1 MTKQLN
7 RLSTL
12 AGILPEY
19 VDNWN
24 DTHRASEATQRDLL
38 AAMGIDTSTPEAID
52 AAINEFELK
61 PWHQPLAPVSV
72 TRQPDPVRIHLRLPE
87 QDGEKNIRWRI
98 AYEHGGS
105 EEGLLRPSNQPPVE
119 KRDID
124 GVMHAAWTW
133 EMPIVP
139 ETGYHWLEL
148 FIDDFLLASQT
159 VIIAPQ
165 TCYQP
170 ASVSNGGRV
179 WGPAIQL
186 YAVRSERNWGIGDFT
201 DLRLLVEQWG
211 HQGADI
217 IGLNPLHALFP
228 HNPEHASPYSPS
240 SRLFLNILYIDPE
253 NVEDFHECET
263 VRAHVRTPEFQM
275 RLEELRNTDMVD
287 YTGVAAAKIPVLE
300 MLYRHFRERHLEHG
314 SDRANAFYAFRDQVG
329 KNLYLYALFSALQEH
344 FHKSDPSIWGW
355 PVWPEAFHRHDS
367 NEVRQFESAHQE
379 RIDFHIYLQWQ
390 ACQQLGA
397 TGKRSY
403 ELGLGVGLY
412 LDLAV
417 SIDGGGSE
425 AWSNHELYANGAG
438 VGAPPERNN
447 QLGQDWGLLP
457 YVPERLRSMAYAPFI
472 DTLRHNMCYAGAL
485 RLDHVMG
492 LMRQYWV
499 PSGKP
504 ATEGAYVLYPLDDL
518 LGILALESQRNQ
530 CMIIGEDLGTVPD
543 EVRAALAPMG
553 TLSYRLLFEEKDAN
567 GDFIDPENYPVQA
580 LAAVTTHDWPTLAG
594 YWDGRDIV
602 RRTELN
608 LFSSEESRRAQ
619 IVNRASERAVLLL
632 ALEQADL
639 LPEGVTSS
647 PSSLPTVTP
656 EFIQAVHVYLARSPS
671 MVLMV
676 QLEDMLGVLDQIN
689 IPSTTTEN
697 PNWRRK
703 LPLNVKTTMSDRR
716 ILELATALRQERP
729 RTRTTPTRKRRLRI
743 PQSTYRIQ
751 LNSSF
756 GFRQAAELVPYL
768 AQLGISHVYCSPY
781 LKARPGSTHGYDIV
795 DHQALNPEIGS
806 DEDFDAFVSALKT
819 HNMGQILDVVPNHM
833 GVMGADNQWWLDVLE
848 NGPASVYAPY
858 FDIDWHPLKDE
869 LAGKVLLPILGTSYG
884 EILEN
889 AELKLNFDQETGS
902 FSVWY
907 YQHRLPVSPCQY
919 PRLLR
924 HRIAILETQ
933 ASANKQSFTEISS
946 LITAFENLPPR
957 TVSAP
962 DKILERNR
970 DRELLKRRLA
980 MLAQESETVR
990 EMIAETLAD
999 YNGQHNPQTAATLMH
1014 ELLEAQA
1021 WRIANWRVASDE
1033 INYRRF
1039 FDINDLAALRIED
1052 SNVFRATHQLVLE
1065 LLSEG
1070 KIDGLRIDHPDGLY
1084 DPLQYF
1090 QRIQEHAAMRF
1101 IPSEG
1106 NKAVYIVVEK
1116 ILAAHENLREDW
1128 PVHGTTGYDFC
1139 NLVNGLFV
1147 VPEAMPTLERTWRA
1161 FSEGRPDFEEMVYE
1175 GKQQMMKQAMSSEL
1189 NVLAGQLSR
1198 ISEMLPHTRD
1208 YTTNNLRNALA
1219 ELIAML
1225 PVYRTYVREGHTD
1238 ELDRRYVEWAVGRAK
1253 KHSQVMDLSIYDFI
1267 AAILLLDA
1275 ATWKDEAYAE
1285 AITAFAMK
1293 FQQVSSPVMAKG
1305 CEDTAFYRHHGLVS
1319 LNEVGG
1325 EPNRFGTS
1333 IRAFHAENERRLAK
1347 WPHAM
1352 LNTSTH
1358 DNKRSEDVRC
1368 RINVLTE
1375 IPDLWHNRVQ
1385 RWRRLARIKKTH
1397 FGADAMNSLPE
1408 KYLLFQTLI
1417 GMMPPAE
1424 VDGDTWQDIIA
1435 RVDAYML
1442 KAAREAKVHTSWI
1455 NPDEAYETALS
1466 EFVRSLL
1473 EPDNGNTF
1481 LADFL
1486 PFQRRIARWGM
1497 FNSLSQVLLKLTSPG
1512 VPDIY
1517 QGNELLDFSLVDPD
1531 NRRPVDY
1538 TKRWAMLN
1546 DMQENMSPNS
1556 ENLAEKVRGLLDDMS
1571 DGRAKLYLTWRLLQT
1586 RRRWPRIFQSLS
1598 YTPLECTGQHAEH
1611 VCAYIC
1617 GSGNANLIVVAPR
1630 WFVKLA
1636 PEDGDMP
1643 LGEKVWGDTA
1653 IEVPPHLAEKTGR
1666 NLLTQESVNTT
1677 PSAHAS
1683 LTLKLADLLTSFPV
1697 ALVAL

>member
-1 MTKQLN
+1 MTEALK
-7 RLSTL
+7 RLSAM

-24 DTHRASEATQRDLL
+24 ETHRASESTQRALL
-38 AAMGIDTSTPEAID
+38 AAMGIDTATPEAID
-52 AAINEFELK
+52 AALHDMESRL
-61 PWHQPLAPVSV
+61 WHQPLEPVV
-72 TRQPDPVRIHLRLPE
+72 ILPHNEPVRITLRLPMQE
-87 QDGEKNIRWRI
+87 GEKTFRWRV
-98 AYEHGGS
+98 AYEKDGS
-105 EEGLLRPSNQPPVE
+105 EEGLLQPASQPPTE
-119 KRDID
+119 TREID
-124 GVMHAAWTW
+124 GVTYAAWTL
-133 EMPIVP
+133 ELPILP
-139 ETGYHWLEL
+139 ETGYHWLDFFL
-148 FIDDFLLASQT
+148 DDHFLAGQSI
-159 VIIAPQ
+159 IIAPRA
-165 TCYQP
+165 CYQP
-170 ASVSNGGRV
+170 QAVSHGGRV
-179 WGPAIQL
+179 WGPAVQL
-186 YAVRSERNWGIGDFT
+186 YAVRSERNWGMGDFT
-201 DLRLLVEQWG
+201 DLRLLVEQWAN
-211 HQGADI
+211 QGADI

-240 SRLFLNILYIDPE
+240 SRLFLNVLYIDPE
-253 NVEDFHECET
+253 NTDDFQECEA

-275 RLEELRNTDMVD
+275 RLEELRATPMVD
-287 YTGVAAAKIPVLE
+287 YTGVAAVKMPVLE
-300 MLYRHFRERHLEHG
+300 MLYQHFRERHLSSG
-314 SDRANAFYAFRDQVG
+314 SERANAFRAFREQMG
-329 KNLYLYALFSALQEH
+329 ERLYLYGLFSALQEH
-344 FHKSDPSIWGW
+344 FHKTDPSIWGW
-355 PVWPEAFHRHDS
+355 PLWPEAFHRHDS
-367 NEVRQFESAHQE
+367 HEVRQFESEHPE
-379 RIDFHIYLQWQ
+379 RIEFHLYLQWQ
-390 ACQQLGA
+390 ACLQLGA
-397 TGKRSY
+397 AGLRSY

-425 AWSNHELYANGAG
+425 AWSNHGLYAQGAG

-457 YVPERLRSMAYAPFI
+457 YVPDRLRNMAYGPFI
-472 DTLRHNMCYAGAL
+472 ETLRHNMSYAGAL

-492 LMRQYWV
+492 LMRQFWV
-499 PSGKP
+499 PAGKSP
-504 ATEGAYVLYPLDDL
+504 QEGAYVLYPLNDL
-518 LGILALESQRNQ
+518 LGILALESHRNQ
-530 CMIIGEDLGTVPD
+530 CMVIGEDLGTVPD
-543 EVRAALAPMG
+543 AVRAALAPLG

-567 GDFIDPENYPVQA
+567 GDFIEPENYPVQA

-608 LFSSEESRRAQ
+608 LFSSEEARRAQ

-647 PSSLPTVTP
+647 PSSLPAVTP
-656 EFIQAVHVYLARSPS
+656 EFIQAVHIYLARSPS

-676 QLEDMLGVLDQIN
+676 QLEDMLGVVDQIN
-689 IPSTTTEN
+689 IPSTTTQN

-703 LPLNVKTTMSDRR
+703 LPLNLKTCMTDRR
-716 ILELATALRQERP
+716 VLELAAALRQERP
-729 RTRTTPTRKRRLRI
+729 RAHHAPARRRRLRV
-743 PQSTYRIQ
+743 PQSTYRLQ
-751 LNSSF
+751 LHSQF

-768 AQLGISHVYCSPY
+768 AQLGVSHVYCSPY
-781 LKARPGSTHGYDIV
+781 LKARSGSTHGYDIV
-795 DHQALNPEIGS
+795 DHSALNPEIGS
-806 DEDFDAFVSALKT
+806 GEDFEAFLAALKT
-819 HNMGQILDVVPNHM
+819 HHMGQIIDIVPNHM
-833 GVMGADNQWWLDVLE
+833 GIMGADNQWWLDVLE
-848 NGPASVYAPY
+848 NGQASIYAPF
-858 FDIDWHPLKDE
+858 FDIDWHPLKEE
-869 LAGKVLLPILGTSYG
+869 LVGKVLLPILGKSYG
-884 EILEN
+884 EILETN
-889 AELKLNFDQETGS
+889 ALRLDFDEASGS

-907 YQHRLPVSPCQY
+907 FQHRLPVSPCQY

-924 HRIAILETQ
+924 HRITLLETQ
-933 ASANKQSFTEISS
+933 ANAKKQDFTELSS

-957 TVSAP
+957 TVTAP
-962 DKILERNR
+962 EKILERNR
-970 DRELLKRRLA
+970 DRELLKRRLSL
-980 MLAQESETVR
+980 LAHESEAVR
-990 EMIAETLAD
+990 EMIVETLTD
-999 YNGQHNPQTAATLMH
+999 YNGQYNAPTAAQLMH

-1052 SNVFRATHQLVLE
+1052 NNVFRATHQFVLK
-1065 LLSEG
+1065 LLAEG

-1090 QRIQEHAAMRF
+1090 LRLQEHAAMRF
-1101 IPSEG
+1101 LPGQG

-1147 VPEAMPTLERTWRA
+1147 VPESRAALERTWRA
-1161 FSEGRPDFEEMVYE
+1161 FSEHRPGFEEMVYE

-1225 PVYRTYVREGHTD
+1225 PVYRTYVREGQVS
-1238 ELDRRYVEWAVGRAK
+1238 EFDRRYVEWAVARAK
-1253 KHSQVMDLSIYDFI
+1253 KHSQVMDISIYDFI
-1267 AAILLLDA
+1267 AALLLLDA
-1275 ATWKDEAYAE
+1275 ADWKDSAYAE
-1285 AITAFAMK
+1285 AITSFAMK

-1305 CEDTAFYRHHGLVS
+1305 CEDTAFYRYHCLVS

-1325 EPNRFGTS
+1325 EPVRYGTS

-1375 IPDLWHNRVQ
+1375 IPDRWHDRVQ
-1385 RWRRLARIKKTH
+1385 RWRRLARIKKTS
-1397 FGADAMNSLPE
+1397 FGADGINSLPE

-1417 GMMPPAE
+1417 GMLPACDVHRE
-1424 VDGDTWQDIIA
+1424 NWDQLIE
-1435 RVDAYML
+1435 RVDAYMR
-1442 KAAREAKVHTSWI
+1442 KAVREAKVHTSWI
-1455 NPDEAYETALS
+1455 NPDETYEATLS
-1466 EFVRSLL
+1466 EFIHDLL
-1473 EPDNGNTF
+1473 QPDDNNTF

-1486 PFQRRIARWGM
+1486 PFQRRVARWGM

-1538 TKRWAMLN
+1538 DTRWAMLN
-1546 DMQENMSPNS
+1546 DLQENFSPNADH
-1556 ENLAEKVRGLLDDMS
+1556 LAEKVRSLLDDMS

-1586 RRRWPRIFQSLS
+1586 RRRWPRIFQSLT
-1598 YTPLECTGQHAEH
+1598 YTPLECKGERADH
-1611 VCAYIC
+1611 VCAYMC
-1617 GSGNANLIVVAPR
+1617 SAGNANLVVVAPR

-1636 PEDGDMP
+1636 PEDGDLP

-1666 NLLTQESVNTT
+1666 NLLTQESVNIMQNEN
-1677 PSAHAS
+1677 AS
-1683 LTLKLADLLTSFPV
+1683 LTLKLADLLRTFPV